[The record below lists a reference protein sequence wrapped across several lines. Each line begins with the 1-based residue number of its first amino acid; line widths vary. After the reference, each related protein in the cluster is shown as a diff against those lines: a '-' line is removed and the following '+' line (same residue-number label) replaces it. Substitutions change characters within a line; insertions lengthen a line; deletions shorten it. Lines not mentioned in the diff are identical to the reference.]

1 MCVKCFIVC
10 FSPGHFALPSHT
22 GGKTVL
28 VYGKGDMEGDHLS
41 SSEDLNYAP
50 PKLEQLCSVHCSE
63 DETDSR

>member
-1 MCVKCFIVC
+1 
-10 FSPGHFALPSHT
+10 
-22 GGKTVL
+22 VL

-63 DETDSR
+63 EDSDSRYGGSLLLLSQIKAFI